1 MVWSGSLTPQPLA
14 LAPCFVN
21 NNYNIW
27 DHLDHCVCGSR
38 GPRKVT
44 GCHVWYPCMRFTMKA
59 LAAAALGLPWSS
71 LMVVL
76 YKAMLW
82 LCHGYIMALLW
93 LLLWLLHQKGERLC
107 FGYHASQERI
117 NIYAVPMAPGI
128 FLQLPRSHLTYLDST
143 KSVNSVTSKTVGT
156 VSGINGTI

>member
-1 MVWSGSLTPQPLA
+1 M
-14 LAPCFVN
+14 
-21 NNYNIW
+21 
-27 DHLDHCVCGSR
+27 
-38 GPRKVT
+38 
-44 GCHVWYPCMRFTMKA
+44 WYPCMRFTMKA

-82 LCHGYIMALLW
+82 LCHGYVMALLW

-107 FGYHASQERI
+107 FGCHASQERI

-143 KSVNSVTSKTVGT
+143 NSVNSETAGSTVQIT
-156 VSGINGTI
+156 LCERLTKLFTEYAPFVKISIFISSNKITHF